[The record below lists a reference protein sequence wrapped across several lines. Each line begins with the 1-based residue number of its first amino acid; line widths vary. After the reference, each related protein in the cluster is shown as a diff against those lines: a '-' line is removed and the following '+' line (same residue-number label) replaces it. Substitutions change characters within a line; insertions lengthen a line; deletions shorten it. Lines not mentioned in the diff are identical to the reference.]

1 MKQKK
6 KRAALLSV
14 AFAAMMLAAG
24 CGAAEIGYVDPTR
37 VEKEAPAIMSI
48 DAEMKTKMEE
58 VQKQAEDDFK
68 AKQAQNVSPDELQ
81 KMQQQVMGQMQ
92 QTANIY
98 NQQKTIKMQ
107 TAIGEIARTKK
118 IDAVVYNVEEQKLVH
133 LGGTDITDDVI
144 KALQ

>member
-1 MKQKK
+1 MYTTQ
-6 KRAALLSV
+6 
-14 AFAAMMLAAG
+14 AAG
-24 CGAAEIGYVDPTR
+24 WGSAEIGYVDPTR

>member
-1 MKQKK
+1 M
-6 KRAALLSV
+6 
-14 AFAAMMLAAG
+14 
-24 CGAAEIGYVDPTR
+24 
-37 VEKEAPAIMSI
+37 
-48 DAEMKTKMEE
+48 
-58 VQKQAEDDFK
+58 QKQAEDDFK

>member
-24 CGAAEIGYVDPTR
+24 CGSAEIGYVDPTR

-68 AKQAQNVSPDELQ
+68 AKQAQNCALRLRFYQ
-81 KMQQQVMGQMQ
+81 
-92 QTANIY
+92 
-98 NQQKTIKMQ
+98 NQFWL
-107 TAIGEIARTKK
+107 GHAR
-118 IDAVVYNVEEQKLVH
+118 DVH
-133 LGGTDITDDVI
+133 LMYPKYLSRFPLIRRPV
-144 KALQ
+144 